1 VDKLLI
7 SIVCYKGEDELV
19 GTHDAFRCAL
29 GSFQK
34 AMEGISWLKKAGIE
48 PQFEKIRGQRK

>member
-1 VDKLLI
+1 
-7 SIVCYKGEDELV
+7 LV